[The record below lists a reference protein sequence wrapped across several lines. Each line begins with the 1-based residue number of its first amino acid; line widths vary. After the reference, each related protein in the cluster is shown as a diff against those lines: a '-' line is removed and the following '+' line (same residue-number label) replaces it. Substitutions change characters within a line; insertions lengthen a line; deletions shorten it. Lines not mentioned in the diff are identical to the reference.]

1 MSSLHEVPT
10 TAQRL
15 RMSWEEYLALP
26 DTPKA
31 EYADGEVIV
40 SPPGV
45 FRHGQAASAL
55 ASVFRALPGVVVA
68 AEAGLRLSPTRMRV
82 PDVMVVDRA
91 PDGPWVTEPPLLAA
105 EVLSPSTRS
114 EDTVRKSAEYAD
126 AGVGQFWVVDPDHR
140 TIDVYRNVD
149 GGWEPVAHLDAA
161 TPTAEVAVAD
171 RGVVRVDLDEVLPA

>member
-1 MSSLHEVPT
+1 M
-10 TAQRL
+10 
-15 RMSWEEYLALP
+15 
-26 DTPKA
+26 
-31 EYADGEVIV
+31 
-40 SPPGV
+40 
-45 FRHGQAASAL
+45 
-55 ASVFRALPGVVVA
+55 VVA

-161 TPTAEVAVAD
+161 TPTAEVAVAPEVF
-171 RGVVRVDLDEVLPA
+171 RKVRRCMSGRDQGFWILYKCLSPLR